1 MCILHFIMS
10 LEIEATVK
18 TPKISVDSNQG
29 RILLAGIS
37 IPEDP
42 HEFYVPLNEAVESYL
57 EKPAN
62 KTDLEFQL
70 EYFNTSTTL
79 IIRNL
84 IRKLGSLGSS
94 NNFCVKWYY
103 ERDDEDME
111 EAGGEFKLLF
121 PELNFDLIAI
131 DELPNNQ

>member
-1 MCILHFIMS
+1 MS

-18 TPKISVDSNQG
+18 TPKISVDNQQG
-29 RILLAGIS
+29 RFLLAGIS

-57 EKPAN
+57 EQPAN
-62 KTDLEFQL
+62 STSLEFQL

-84 IRKLGSLGSS
+84 IRRLGTLGA
-94 NNFCVKWYY
+94 NNSFIVKWYY

-121 PELNFDLIAI
+121 TELSFDLIAI
-131 DELPNNQ
+131 DEMPDNQ